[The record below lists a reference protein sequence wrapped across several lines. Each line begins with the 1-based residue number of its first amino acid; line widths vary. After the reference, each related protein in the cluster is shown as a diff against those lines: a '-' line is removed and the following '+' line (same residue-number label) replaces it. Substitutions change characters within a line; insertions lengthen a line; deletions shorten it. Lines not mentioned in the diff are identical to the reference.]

1 MKKLLLIPKSL
12 DEINKTKDIVDGF
25 IVGIKN
31 YSVNMNLYIDIN
43 DIKDLPTDKEIFISL
58 NKNFNSTD
66 IKNIEKLLLDLNNYN
81 IKGVLFYDVGV
92 LNIYN
97 RLDLNYDLVLSQ
109 EHLST
114 NYNTINFYYDNGV
127 NYAYLSSDITK
138 EEIDIIKKN
147 TKIKIMVNAFGYL
160 PMFVSKRHI
169 VKNYLDNFKLEDSSK
184 INYIEKEGNIYPII
198 DTLDG
203 TYVYSANIQNGL
215 IDLIDIDY
223 DYNVINSFEIEDIEE
238 VLDIFKNV
246 NNENKYELN
255 EKLSS
260 KYKNMD
266 TGFLNKKTIY
276 KVKK

>member
-25 IVGIKN
+25 IIGIKN

-43 DIKDLPTDKEIFISL
+43 DIKDLPTDKELFISL

-147 TKIKIMVNAFGYL
+147 TKTKIMVNAFGYL

-169 VKNYLDNFKLEDSSK
+169 VKNYLDNFKLKDSSK